1 MRIPGSWSGHQA
13 ADLPLGVLGH
23 ALGLHQS
30 VGWTMNWAA
39 SQKNAAHCQRSARI
53 PSRPHPEVEAQSYNN
68 YQTLFISCFQGEGK
82 VKMKVA
88 PLCLTL

>member
-53 PSRPHPEVEAQSYNN
+53 PSRPHPEV
-68 YQTLFISCFQGEGK
+68 GK
-82 VKMKVA
+82 PSASASPA
-88 PLCLTL
+88 PGQMDSLHLRVGPGRNPG